1 VLWLVQDGVLAGPG
15 ASQTLPYL
23 RGLAAEGFRMS
34 LLSFEKAGLLA
45 DRERVRAT
53 AEELRAAG
61 VAWMPVA
68 YGAGP
73 AGPRTLLQLARAV
86 ASGRGLVGR
95 EGVAL
100 VHARSY
106 VPALMATFLGRPWL
120 FDMRGLW
127 PQERVDG
134 GLWRGGS
141 FWHRIWEW
149 LERRLLDRASGV
161 VLLAEGAR
169 ELLPPL
175 GGPVRVIPTAVD
187 LERFMP
193 GLPPPA
199 GAAELAGREVYVVSG
214 ALGTWYLLEPM
225 LDLLALALARSDA
238 SRALLLTEEDAG
250 PAVRGLLRRG
260 VTPSRVVVAGV
271 PHREVPRWVSL
282 ATAGIFLIESAPSKR
297 ASAPTKLGEFLACGV
312 PVVITPG
319 IGDSEALVNETRTGV
334 VVRELGPRGYG
345 RALEELSELRESG
358 PELAERCR
366 RAAEER
372 LSLSAAVMEYAA
384 LYREITC
391 A

>member
-1 VLWLVQDGVLAGPG
+1 
-15 ASQTLPYL
+15 
-23 RGLAAEGFRMS
+23 M
-34 LLSFEKAGLLA
+34 
-45 DRERVRAT
+45 
-53 AEELRAAG
+53 
-61 VAWMPVA
+61 
-68 YGAGP
+68 
-73 AGPRTLLQLARAV
+73 ARA
-86 ASGRGLVGR
+86 
-95 EGVAL
+95 
-100 VHARSY
+100 
-106 VPALMATFLGRPWL
+106 
-120 FDMRGLW
+120 
-127 PQERVDG
+127 
-134 GLWRGGS
+134 
-141 FWHRIWEW
+141 
-149 LERRLLDRASGV
+149 
-161 VLLAEGAR
+161 
-169 ELLPPL
+169 
-175 GGPVRVIPTAVD
+175 VRVIPTAVD

-271 PHREVPRWVSL
+271 PHREVPRWFSL